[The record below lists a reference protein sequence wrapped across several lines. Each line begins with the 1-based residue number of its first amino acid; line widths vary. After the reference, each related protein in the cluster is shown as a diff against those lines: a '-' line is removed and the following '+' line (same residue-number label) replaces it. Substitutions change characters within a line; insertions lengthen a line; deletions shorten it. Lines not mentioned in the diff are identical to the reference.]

1 MSTSA
6 KRRLSATLKAAP
18 RLLLTWEAPVSH
30 ERGELE
36 MLKIQRSI
44 NANNV
49 RLALSGRIESE
60 HLAELQRLIDEDAQR
75 SAITLELGEVRL
87 VDREAVDFLAHCKAN
102 GVRLRNCPAYLREWI
117 TTAQNAPASPPRKPR
132 R

>member
-1 MSTSA
+1 
-6 KRRLSATLKAAP
+6 
-18 RLLLTWEAPVSH
+18 
-30 ERGELE
+30 
-36 MLKIQRSI
+36 MLKIQRST

-49 RLALSGRIESE
+49 RFALSGRIERE

-75 SAITLELGEVRL
+75 GTIALDLREVQL
-87 VDREAVDFLAHCKAN
+87 VDREAVDFLARCEAN

-117 TTAQNAPASPPRKPR
+117 TTAENAPANPPRKTR

>member
-1 MSTSA
+1 
-6 KRRLSATLKAAP
+6 
-18 RLLLTWEAPVSH
+18 
-30 ERGELE
+30 

-44 NANNV
+44 KANKV
-49 RLALSGRIESE
+49 RLVLSGRIEHE

-75 SAITLELGEVRL
+75 GPITLDLRDVRL
-87 VDREAVDFLAHCKAN
+87 VDREAVDFLARCEAN

-117 TTAQNAPASPPRKPR
+117 TTAENGLANPPRKTR